1 MAPRTRFSRTVRSP
15 NTSRPSGARATPRE
29 TMWEGGFP
37 VTSRPSSR
45 MRPPDG
51 GTRPVMA
58 FSRLDF
64 PAPLAPTMATVSPS
78 ATSKIDAEEGLGGP
92 VVEGE
97 RPRS

>member
-1 MAPRTRFSRTVRSP
+1 
-15 NTSRPSGARATPRE
+15 
-29 TMWEGGFP
+29 MWEDGFP

-78 ATSKIDAEEGLGGP
+78 ATQ
-92 VVEGE
+92 
-97 RPRS
+97 RSTPKRAWADP